1 MKKRICKF
9 LLRLLGWKTHGFVVP
24 EKKCII
30 IGVPHT
36 SAWDF
41 IISYL
46 FYTSMGG
53 KANVLVK
60 KEFFFWPVGYFI
72 RKMGGLPIDRS
83 KGANVIRQTV
93 QLFNER
99 EEMHLAMTPEGTRKR
114 VTRWKGGFHTLAKNA
129 NIPVYLGSFDW
140 GIKQIS
146 IWEKFELSDDYNED
160 IKRMKDFYREKG
172 IKGKFPEQFTTD
184 Y

>member
-1 MKKRICKF
+1 MKKRICSF
-9 LLRLLGWKTHGFVVP
+9 LLRLMGWKTEGGVVP

-46 FYTSMGG
+46 FYTAKGG
-53 KANVLVK
+53 KAHILIK

-72 RKMGGLPIDRS
+72 KKMGGLSIDRS

-93 QLFNER
+93 QLFNEM
-99 EEMHLAMTPEGTRKR
+99 EVLHLAMTPEGTRKR
-114 VTRWKGGFHTLAKNA
+114 VTRWKGGFHTIAKNA
-129 NIPVYLGSFDW
+129 NIPVYLVCFDW
-140 GIKQIS
+140 GRKQAS
-146 IWEKFELSDDYNED
+146 VWEKFELSDDVNED
-160 IKRMKDFYREKG
+160 IKRMKDYYREKG
-172 IKGKFPEQFTTD
+172 VRGKYPDQFTTD